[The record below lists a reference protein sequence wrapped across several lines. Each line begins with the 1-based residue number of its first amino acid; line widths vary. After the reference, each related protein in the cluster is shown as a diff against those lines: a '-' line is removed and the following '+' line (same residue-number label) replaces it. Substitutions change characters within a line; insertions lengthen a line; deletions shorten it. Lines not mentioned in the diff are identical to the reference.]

1 MEEKLELLLLK
12 LLAESPIFLAKI
24 FSLKE
29 VADSLALPT
38 NCIARTP
45 VRNFATR
52 GARRIF
58 SVKIS
63 KFKARC
69 NRNKDAEQDSV
80 WNSIQL
86 IQIAKV

>member
-58 SVKIS
+58 SVKMLSQNLRHAVTGI
-63 KFKARC
+63 KML
-69 NRNKDAEQDSV
+69 NR
-80 WNSIQL
+80 IQFETL
-86 IQIAKV
+86 SN